1 MNDAPH
7 RTARPAWTAEDEQR
21 MREALELA
29 ELARGRTSPN
39 PLVGCVLVRDG
50 AVVGRGFH
58 AQAGAAHAEAAA
70 LKDAGDAARGATA
83 YVTLEPCNHHG
94 RTPPCSE
101 ALINAG
107 VSRVVIATQDPNAQA
122 AGGAQRLRDAGVTV
136 EVGLLG
142 RESERQNEAFLT
154 SVRRGRPF
162 VHFKSAMTLD
172 GKIASGSGDA
182 RWVTGETARAWVH
195 ALRSES
201 DAVVVGM
208 GTVRQDDP
216 ALTARMPQ
224 GRTPL
229 KVVFDARGG
238 LEATARL
245 FEPHEG
251 EDASVHVMTTAAAP
265 ASARDAWRAAGA
277 QVHLL
282 EGDGGRPAVTAAL
295 EMLQR
300 LEVRSV
306 LLESGGRLAASFL
319 QAGAIDRISIVVAP
333 KLIGG
338 SASTPFEGVGAN
350 RMADAW
356 GVRDLTVTTLGDDL
370 LLQGTPDLN
379 QEAS

>member
-1 MNDAPH
+1 
-7 RTARPAWTAEDEQR
+7 
-21 MREALELA
+21 
-29 ELARGRTSPN
+29 
-39 PLVGCVLVRDG
+39 
-50 AVVGRGFH
+50 
-58 AQAGAAHAEAAA
+58 
-70 LKDAGDAARGATA
+70 
-83 YVTLEPCNHHG
+83 
-94 RTPPCSE
+94 
-101 ALINAG
+101 
-107 VSRVVIATQDPNAQA
+107 
-122 AGGAQRLRDAGVTV
+122 
-136 EVGLLG
+136 
-142 RESERQNEAFLT
+142 
-154 SVRRGRPF
+154 
-162 VHFKSAMTLD
+162 
-172 GKIASGSGDA
+172 
-182 RWVTGETARAWVH
+182 
-195 ALRSES
+195 
-201 DAVVVGM
+201 
-208 GTVRQDDP
+208 
-216 ALTARMPQ
+216 
-224 GRTPL
+224 
-229 KVVFDARGG
+229 
-238 LEATARL
+238 
-245 FEPHEG
+245 
-251 EDASVHVMTTAAAP
+251 MTTAAAP